1 MSVAFLQAALADG
14 DPDDFG
20 KVVEDEGWVSDGK
33 YDITAVVILVTPEH
47 SAEHDGQL
55 EEGYYQCST
64 YRSGSYFSDYDYGE
78 WDVFAV
84 EPYEEVV
91 TLTKWRNKS

>member
-14 DPDDFG
+14 FPEEFG
-20 KVVEDEGWVSDGK
+20 KVVHDDGWESDGK
-33 YDITAVVILVTPEH
+33 YQTNCTVIQMTEEDVKEFPE
-47 SAEHDGQL
+47 AK
-55 EEGYYQCST
+55 EGYYMCIG
-64 YRSGSYFSDYDYGE
+64 YRSGSYFSDYEYGDWSVNE
-78 WDVFAV
+78 V